1 MKLLIKERVFSWS
14 DTYVINFNNP
24 QDELM
29 GMMLVIAIDAANC
42 SESK

>member
-1 MKLLIKERVFSWS
+1 MKLLIKQRVFAWG
-14 DTYVINFNNP
+14 DTYVINIADP

-42 SESK
+42 SNND